1 MTAGPGGRRY
11 PPGAVRRPPLPRL
24 FALLLVAA
32 VAAAPVAADGPP
44 RPPPPPAD
52 GFGAPLATPAVVR
65 GEVENPSLPS
75 APVTWL
81 RPATATADG
90 PSLPVIVFLHGFGA
104 RGPEPYLALLE
115 HLARRG
121 AAVVYPVYPALDA
134 RARHSRYDTMW
145 LGVEAGL
152 DAVRA
157 SGVRV
162 DPARLG
168 VVGHSFGGGAAPAI
182 AARAAARGFGRD
194 ALFVACLA
202 PWYDLD
208 ADAWASLPSH
218 ALLGV
223 AVYEDDVVCDPA
235 IGAGFCARATT
246 LPAAQKSL
254 RVFRSD
260 AHGRPA
266 LAADHLAPLTA
277 TGVDALD
284 AYGTWRLVDALAAA
298 AAGSAEGRAVAT
310 GADGAALSLGTW
322 SDGTPVAPARTTWT
336 EAAETPRAGFRPGGV
351 QETSFRRLLRTET
364 WSTLPLPD
372 PSRVPPERLPA
383 SERFVDRPPAAPV
396 PVGAGA
402 APRLLVE
409 ADAPAV
415 DGEARLAAAG
425 VRVERVKALPAS
437 PPFAMRGTTAML
449 LDAEGRC
456 VLWKPAADPRLVDVA
471 LVLVGRR

>member
-1 MTAGPGGRRY
+1 M
-11 PPGAVRRPPLPRL
+11 RPSSALRSITL
-24 FALLLVAA
+24 AFAAA
-32 VAAAPVAADGPP
+32 VAAGPVAADGGP
-44 RPPPPPAD
+44 RPPPPPAT
-52 GFGAPLATPAVVR
+52 GFGAPLAAPALVR

-75 APVTWL
+75 AKVTWL

-90 PSLPVIVFLHGFGA
+90 PALPVVLFLHGFGA

-152 DAVRA
+152 EAVRA
-157 SGVRV
+157 SGARL
-162 DPARLG
+162 DLARLG

-208 ADAWASLPSH
+208 ADAWTALPPH

-223 AVYEDDVVCDPA
+223 AVYADDAICDPA

-246 LPAAQKSL
+246 LAAGQKTL

-266 LAADHLAPLTA
+266 LSADHLAPLTA

-284 AYGTWRLVDALAAA
+284 LRGTWRLLDALAAA
-298 AAGSAEGRAVAT
+298 ATGSPEGRAVAT
-310 GADGAALSLGTW
+310 GTDATALSLGTW
-322 SDGTPVAPARTTWT
+322 SDGTPVAPVATAWT
-336 EAAETPRAGFRPGGV
+336 EAADAPRAGFRPGGV
-351 QETSFRRLLRTET
+351 QEHSFRRLLRTET

-372 PSRVPPERLPA
+372 PAKVPPERLPA
-383 SERFVDRPPAAPV
+383 SERFVDRPPEAPAA
-396 PVGAGA
+396 VGAAA

-409 ADAPAV
+409 AEAPAV
-415 DGEARLAAAG
+415 DGEARLVAAG
-425 VRVERVKALPAS
+425 VKVERVRALPAT
-437 PPFAMRGTTAML
+437 PPLAMRGTTAML
-449 LDAEGRC
+449 LDAGGRC

-471 LVLVGRR
+471 LALLGRR

>member
-1 MTAGPGGRRY
+1 M
-11 PPGAVRRPPLPRL
+11 RRPSALRL
-24 FALLLVAA
+24 LALAFAA
-32 VAAAPVAADGPP
+32 VVGAGPVAADGPP
-44 RPPPPPAD
+44 RPPPPPAT
-52 GFGAPLATPAVVR
+52 GFGAPLEGPAVVR
-65 GEVENPSLPS
+65 GEVDNPSLPS
-75 APVTWL
+75 AKVTWL

-90 PSLPVIVFLHGFGA
+90 PALPVIVFLHGFGA

-121 AAVVYPVYPALDA
+121 SAVVYPVYPALDA

-152 DAVRA
+152 EALRA
-157 SGVRV
+157 SGARL
-162 DPARLG
+162 DLARLG

-194 ALFVACLA
+194 ALYVACLA

-208 ADAWASLPSH
+208 ADAWTSLPPH
-218 ALLGV
+218 AVLGV
-223 AVYEDDVVCDPA
+223 VLYADDAICDPA

-246 LPAAQKSL
+246 LPASHKTL
-254 RVFRSD
+254 RVFLSD

-266 LAADHLAPLTA
+266 LAADHLAPLTS

-284 AYGTWRLVDALAAA
+284 VLGTWRVLDALAAA
-298 AAGSAEGRAVAT
+298 AAGSPEGRAVAT
-310 GADGAALSLGTW
+310 GADATALSLGTW
-322 SDGTPVAPARTTWT
+322 SDGTPVAPARATWT
-336 EAAETPRAGFRPGGV
+336 EPADAPRAGFRPGGV

-372 PSRVPPERLPA
+372 PAQVPPDRLPP
-383 SERFVDRPPAAPV
+383 SERFVDRPPPAPV

-425 VRVERVKALPAS
+425 VRVERVAALPAT

-456 VLWKPAADPRLVDVA
+456 VLWKPAADPRLVDVVLA
-471 LVLVGRR
+471 LVRKR